1 MILFHIIHFSILKLD
16 QLSRLKK
23 VAIKGIITM
32 DEASSRYLIDILALL
47 LATVTVV
54 PIFHAIRLG
63 AILGYLTAGAIL
75 GPWGLGIITEIEE
88 IRHLAEFGVIFLLFV
103 LGIELKPEKLWQM
116 RNLVFGLGLSQLLV
130 TATLLYGISIF
141 LGIKQYDAI
150 IIGFGLALSSTA
162 FCLNL
167 LAERGGIAT
176 TMGQRAF
183 SILLLQDIAVVPLL
197 ALVSMLAGGDISASE
212 SGLNLLYAIAAI
224 VILLL
229 VGRYLLNP
237 VLDKVVASQDPEV
250 FIAVAVLLVLGVAWI
265 MELVGLSMA
274 LGAFL
279 AGLMLAESH
288 YRHQIEA
295 DILPFRGILLG
306 LFFMTIGMG
315 IEFGLLWNNLAQI
328 IGLTVLLMLV
338 KGSVIYVLIRRNGI
352 RHDIAIQ
359 TGVLLSQSGEF
370 GFVMFGFAS
379 AAGILDPQISPLL
392 TLIIALSMILT
403 PFVVRAS
410 NALLLKFYTP
420 AITDDHPEE
429 FIKNV
434 QGHVVLAG
442 FGRVG
447 ARIGAI
453 LNAAGVSYIAIDM
466 DQKRIKNAR
475 AQGFPVFFGDACNVK
490 VLRAAGAEQ
499 AKMIVIA
506 LDKPKNIDRMIPLI
520 RQHYPDTPIHTRAAD
535 RQHCADL
542 ISQGVSTTISETL
555 EVGLRLTEE
564 VLLSSGVDDKIIQN
578 VIHEFREDYYQDV
591 VKKVTENKVVMG
603 ELRH

>member
-1 MILFHIIHFSILKLD
+1 MEETGAH
-16 QLSRLKK
+16 
-23 VAIKGIITM
+23 
-32 DEASSRYLIDILALL
+32 YLMDILALL
-47 LATVTVV
+47 LATVVVV
-54 PIFHAIRLG
+54 PVFHAIRLG

-75 GPWGLGIITEIEE
+75 GPWGLGIITEVEQ
-88 IRHLAEFGVIFLLFV
+88 IRHLAEFGVIFLLFI

-116 RNLVFGLGLSQLLV
+116 RKMVVGLGLSQLLI
-130 TATLLYGISIF
+130 TALIIYGVAILLGAS
-141 LGIKQYDAI
+141 QHSAI

-167 LAERGGIAT
+167 LAERGGIASK
-176 TMGQRAF
+176 MGQMSF
-183 SILLLQDIAVVPLL
+183 SVLLLQDIAVVPLL
-197 ALVSMLAGGDISASE
+197 ALVSMLAGGDIDASE
-212 SGLNLLYAIAAI
+212 SGINLLYAITAI
-224 VILLL
+224 IVLLL
-229 VGRYLLNP
+229 IGRYLLNP
-237 VLDKVVASQDPEV
+237 VLDKIVASQDPEV
-250 FIAVAVLLVLGVAWI
+250 FLAVAVLLVLGVAWI

-315 IEFGLLWNNLAQI
+315 IEFGLLWDNCINI
-328 IGLTVLLMLV
+328 IGLTLLLMLV
-338 KGSVIYVLIRRNGI
+338 KGSIIYTLVRRSGV

-379 AAGILDPQISPLL
+379 EAGILDAQTSQIL
-392 TLIIALSMILT
+392 TLVIALSMVFT
-403 PFVVRAS
+403 PFVVKIS
-410 NALLLKFYTP
+410 NTLLLKFYIP
-420 AITDDHPEE
+420 ELIDDHHGE
-429 FIKNV
+429 FIEDSK
-434 QGHVVLAG
+434 GHVILAG

-453 LNAAGVSYIAIDM
+453 LNAADVNYIAIDL
-466 DQKRIKNAR
+466 DQKRIKSAR

-490 VLRAAGAEQ
+490 VLRSAGADR

-506 LDKPKNIDRMIPLI
+506 LDNPKNIDRMIPLI
-520 RQHYPDTPIHTRAAD
+520 RQHYPNMPIHTRAID

-555 EVGLRLTEE
+555 EISLRLTEE
-564 VLLSSGVDDKIIQN
+564 VLLGSGINETAIEN
-578 VIHEFREDYYQDV
+578 VIKEFKDEYYQDV
-591 VKKVTENKVVMG
+591 VQKMTENKVVMG

>member
-1 MILFHIIHFSILKLD
+1 
-16 QLSRLKK
+16 
-23 VAIKGIITM
+23 M
-32 DEASSRYLIDILALL
+32 DEIGSHYLMDILALL
-47 LATVTVV
+47 LATVVVV

-75 GPWGLGIITEIEE
+75 GPWGLGIITEVEQ
-88 IRHLAEFGVIFLLFV
+88 IRHLAEFGVIFLLFI

-116 RNLVFGLGLSQLLV
+116 RKQVIGLGLSQLLI
-130 TATLLYGISIF
+130 TALILYLIS
-141 LGIKQYDAI
+141 LGLGVSHHNAI

-176 TMGQRAF
+176 VMGQMSF

-197 ALVSMLAGGDISASE
+197 ALVSMLAGGDIDATE
-212 SGLNLLYAIAAI
+212 SGINLLYAITAI
-224 VILLL
+224 IALLL
-229 VGRYLLNP
+229 IGRYLLNP
-237 VLDKVVASQDPEV
+237 ILDKVVASQDPEV
-250 FIAVAVLLVLGVAWI
+250 FVAVAVLLVLGVAWI
-265 MELVGLSMA
+265 MEQVGLSMA

-315 IEFGLLWNNLAQI
+315 IDFGLLLDKFSLI
-328 IGLTVLLMLV
+328 ITLTFVLMTV
-338 KGSVIYVLIRRNGI
+338 KATVIYTLARISGK

-359 TGVLLSQSGEF
+359 TGLLLSQSGEF
-370 GFVMFGFAS
+370 GFVMFGFA
-379 AAGILDPQISPLL
+379 AASGILDPKISPIL
-392 TLIIALSMILT
+392 TLIIAFSMVLT
-403 PFVVRAS
+403 PFIVKIS
-410 NALLLKFYTP
+410 NSLLLKFYIP
-420 AITDDHPEE
+420 KIPEIPTDK
-429 FIKNV
+429 FIDDSK
-434 QGHVVLAG
+434 GHVILAG

-447 ARIGAI
+447 ARVGAI
-453 LNAAGVSYIAIDM
+453 LNAAGLSYIAIDM
-466 DQKRIKNAR
+466 DQKRIKAAR

-490 VLRAAGAEQ
+490 VLRSAGAEK

-506 LDKPKNIDRMIPLI
+506 LDKATNIDKMIPLI
-520 RQHYPDTPIHTRAAD
+520 RQHYPDLPIHTRAVD

-542 ISQGVSTTISETL
+542 ISQGVSSTVSETL
-555 EVGLRLTEE
+555 EISLRLTEE
-564 VLLSSGVDDKIIQN
+564 VLSDSGIKNRIIKK
-578 VIHEFREDYYQDV
+578 VINEFKEDYYQDV
-591 VKKVTENKVVMG
+591 VQKVTENKVVMG

>member
-1 MILFHIIHFSILKLD
+1 
-16 QLSRLKK
+16 
-23 VAIKGIITM
+23 M
-32 DEASSRYLIDILALL
+32 DETGSQYLMNILALL

-75 GPWGLGIITEIEE
+75 GPWGLEIITEVDD
-88 IRHLAEFGVIFLLFV
+88 IRHLADFGVIFLLFI
-103 LGIELKPEKLWQM
+103 LGIELKPDKLWQM
-116 RNLVFGLGLSQLLV
+116 RKQVLGLGLSQLLL
-130 TATLLYGISIF
+130 TAFILSGIAIG
-141 LGIKQYDAI
+141 LGVSKYQAI

-176 TMGQRAF
+176 AMGQMSF

-197 ALVSMLAGGDISASE
+197 ALVSMLAGGDIDAAE
-212 SGLNLLYAIAAI
+212 SGINLLYAITAI
-224 VILLL
+224 VALLL

-237 VLDKVVASQDPEV
+237 VLEKIVASQDPEV
-250 FIAVAVLLVLGVAWI
+250 FVAVAVLLVLGVAWI

-315 IEFGLLWNNLAQI
+315 VDFGLLWSNFALI
-328 IGLTVLLMLV
+328 IGLTLLLMFI
-338 KGSVIYVLIRRNGI
+338 KGGIIYALAKRSGVRS
-352 RHDIAIQ
+352 DIALQ
-359 TGVLLSQSGEF
+359 TGILLSQSGEF
-370 GFVMFGFAS
+370 GFVMFGFA
-379 AAGILDPQISPLL
+379 AASGILDSQISPIL
-392 TLIIALSMILT
+392 TLVIAFSMVLT
-403 PFVVRAS
+403 PFIVKIS
-410 NALLLKFYTP
+410 NSLLLKFYTP
-420 AITDDHPEE
+420 ERPHSPTGE
-429 FIKNV
+429 FIADSD
-434 QGHVVLAG
+434 GHVILAG

-447 ARIGAI
+447 ARVGAI
-453 LNAAGVSYIAIDM
+453 LNAAGVSYIAIDL
-466 DQKRIKNAR
+466 DQKRIKAAR

-490 VLRAAGAEQ
+490 VLRSAGADK

-506 LDKPKNIDRMIPLI
+506 LDNPQNIDRMIPLI
-520 RQHYPDTPIHTRAAD
+520 RQHYPDMPIHTRAMN

-542 ISQGVSTTISETL
+542 ISQGARSTISETL

-564 VLLSSGVDDKIIQN
+564 VLLGSGISSQTTEKVLN
-578 VIHEFREDYYQDV
+578 EFREDYYQDV
-591 VKKVTENKVVMG
+591 VQKVTENKVVMG